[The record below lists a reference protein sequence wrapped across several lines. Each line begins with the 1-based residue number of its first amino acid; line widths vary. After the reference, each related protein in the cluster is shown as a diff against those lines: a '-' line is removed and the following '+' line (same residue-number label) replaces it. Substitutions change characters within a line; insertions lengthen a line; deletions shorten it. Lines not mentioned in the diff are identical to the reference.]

1 MHMQFAPHTVLQLLW
16 NGQRETYNL
25 SRTIKEPKNI
35 KKGQKRVWL
44 IIQKHFCI
52 IIKSR
57 MYNSAAAEEETRQQ
71 PRSTLTGN
79 LMMAVKKSAFFQET
93 KPKEQRK
100 HSFKLIFVKRRIIMA
115 ISKNCR
121 FCKPDRNLEKVKQSS
136 YPHETELKLNYLQC
150 LFVRNQ

>member
-1 MHMQFAPHTVLQLLW
+1 MHMQFAPYSVLQLLW

-25 SRTIKEPKNI
+25 LRTIKEPKNI

-57 MYNSAAAEEETRQQ
+57 MYNSATAEEETRQQ

-100 HSFKLIFVKRRIIMA
+100 HSLKLIFVKRRIIMA
-115 ISKNCR
+115 IPENRRLCR
-121 FCKPDRNLEKVKQSS
+121 PDWNLEKVKQSK
-136 YPHETELKLNYLQC
+136 YIQLEFDN
-150 LFVRNQ
+150 VMGWN